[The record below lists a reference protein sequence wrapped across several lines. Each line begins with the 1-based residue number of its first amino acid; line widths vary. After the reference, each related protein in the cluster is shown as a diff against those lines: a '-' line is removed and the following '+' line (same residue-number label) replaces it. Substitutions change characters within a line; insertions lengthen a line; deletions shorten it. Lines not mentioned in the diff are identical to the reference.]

1 MAECGRLLSA
11 YWVYNS
17 VEGSNPSLSA
27 RTFGEAPSGA
37 DSPAKTP
44 PNRLRPIKMTERY
57 YLWTV
62 GCQMNKADSEKLAA
76 GFDRMGLKATEHIER
91 ADIVVLNTCSV
102 RQHAEDRAYS
112 KLGRV
117 KELKKERPALKV
129 ALMGCMVGLK
139 TDDLEKRFPQ
149 VDVFARPQ
157 QYDGI
162 VELVQGKAEDL
173 GGEFWPTTH
182 AIPDGPCA
190 YVPVVHGC
198 NKFCTYCIVPYRRG
212 REKSRPMD
220 EIVREVAYLTAHGVR
235 EVTLLGQTVEAYGH
249 DLAEQP
255 DLGDLMRELSAL
267 ERLQRI
273 RFLTSYP
280 KDMTPRILHAVAD
293 LPKVMECF
301 SLPVQAGSDAVLESM
316 RRGYTKAEYL
326 SKIAEVRAL
335 MPSAGITT
343 DIIVGYPGETDG
355 DFEETCD
362 VLEALRFDKVHVA
375 AYSPRPGTIAFR
387 KMEDDVPAAVKA
399 ERLHRVE
406 AVEEKISAEINA
418 TYVGTVQDVLI
429 EGVRKEQP
437 FGRTRTGKLV
447 HLDVPARVGSLV
459 DVRIESAGPF
469 SLRGTPSDALL
480 LA

>member
-1 MAECGRLLSA
+1 
-11 YWVYNS
+11 
-17 VEGSNPSLSA
+17 
-27 RTFGEAPSGA
+27 
-37 DSPAKTP
+37 
-44 PNRLRPIKMTERY
+44 MTNRY

-76 GFDRMGLKATEHIER
+76 GFDRMGLKATDRMER
-91 ADIVVLNTCSV
+91 ADVVVINTCSV

-117 KELKKERPALKV
+117 KDLKKTNPTLKV
-129 ALMGCMVGLK
+129 AVMGCMVGLK

-157 QYDGI
+157 QFEPI
-162 VELVQGKAEDL
+162 IELIEGPQEDL
-173 GGEFWPTTH
+173 GGEFWPTTY
-182 AIPDGPCA
+182 AIPEGPTA
-190 YVPVVHGC
+190 FVPVVHGC

-220 EIVREVAYLTAHGVR
+220 EIVREVAYLTVHGVR

-267 ERLQRI
+267 ERLERI

-280 KDMTPRILHAVAD
+280 KDMTHRILEAVAE

-301 SLPVQAGSDAVLESM
+301 SLPVQAGSDAVLDSM
-316 RRGYTKAEYL
+316 RRGYTRREFVE
-326 SKIAEVRAL
+326 KIAEVRDL
-335 MPSAGITT
+335 MPNAGITT

-355 DFEETCD
+355 DFEATCSL
-362 VLEALRFDKVHVA
+362 LEELRFDKVHVA
-375 AYSPRPGTIAFR
+375 AYSPRPGTIAWR
-387 KMEDDVPAAVKA
+387 KMEDDIPAEVKA
-399 ERLHRVE
+399 ARLHRVE
-406 AVEEKISAEINA
+406 EIEGRISQEINE
-418 TYVGTVQDVLI
+418 TYRGSEQRVLI

-447 HLDVPARVGSLV
+447 HLDAPARVGSLV
-459 DVRIESAGPF
+459 DVRIEHTGAF
-469 SLRGTPSDALL
+469 SLRGMPVDSLALV
-480 LA
+480 

>member
-1 MAECGRLLSA
+1 
-11 YWVYNS
+11 
-17 VEGSNPSLSA
+17 
-27 RTFGEAPSGA
+27 
-37 DSPAKTP
+37 
-44 PNRLRPIKMTERY
+44 MTTKY

-76 GFDRMGLKATEHIER
+76 GFDRVGLKATDRMER

-112 KLGRV
+112 KLGRLR
-117 KELKKERPALKV
+117 ELKLERPGVKV

-139 TDDLEKRFPQ
+139 TDDLRKRFPM

-157 QYDGI
+157 QFDGI
-162 VELVQGKAEDL
+162 MGLVEGQPEDL
-173 GGEFWPTTH
+173 GGEFWPTTY
-182 AIPDGPCA
+182 AIPEGPAA

-249 DLAEQP
+249 DLPEAP

-267 ERLQRI
+267 ERLARI

-280 KDMTPRILHAVAD
+280 RDMTHRILEAVAE

-301 SLPVQAGSDAVLESM
+301 SLPVQAASDAVLDSM

-326 SKIAEVRAL
+326 AKLAEVRGL
-335 MPSAGITT
+335 MPLAGITT
-343 DIIVGYPGETDG
+343 DIIVGYPGETDA
-355 DFEETCD
+355 DFEETCEM
-362 VLEALRFDKVHVA
+362 LESVRFDKVHVA
-375 AYSPRPGTIAFR
+375 AYSPRPGTIAYR
-387 KMEDDVPAAVKA
+387 KMEDDVPTDEKA
-399 ERLHRVE
+399 RRLHRVE
-406 AVEEKISAEINA
+406 EIEARISQEINA
-418 TYVGTVQDVLI
+418 AYTGTIQEILV
-429 EGVRKEQP
+429 EGVRGEQH

-447 HLDVPARVGSLV
+447 HLDTPARIGSLV
-459 DVRIESAGPF
+459 DVRIDHAGPF
-469 SLRGTPSDALL
+469 SLRGVVEDAVL

>member
-1 MAECGRLLSA
+1 
-11 YWVYNS
+11 
-17 VEGSNPSLSA
+17 
-27 RTFGEAPSGA
+27 
-37 DSPAKTP
+37 
-44 PNRLRPIKMTERY
+44 MTTTKY

-76 GFDRMGLKATEHIER
+76 GFDRIGLKATDHIER

-117 KELKKERPALKV
+117 RELKAERPELKV

-157 QYDGI
+157 QFDGI
-162 VELVQGKAEDL
+162 MELIEGPKEDL
-173 GGEFWPTTH
+173 GGEFWPSTY
-182 AIPDGPCA
+182 AIPEGPCA

-212 REKSRPMD
+212 REKSRPLD
-220 EIVREVAYLTAHGVR
+220 EIVREVAYLAAHGVR

-249 DLAEQP
+249 DLPEQP
-255 DLGDLMRELSAL
+255 DLGDLMRALSAL
-267 ERLQRI
+267 DSLRRI

-280 KDMTPRILHAVAD
+280 KDMTHRILEAVAE

-301 SLPVQAGSDAVLESM
+301 SLPVQAGSEAVLESM
-316 RRGYTKAEYL
+316 RRGYSVGEYL
-326 SKIAEVRAL
+326 AKIAEVREL
-335 MPSAGITT
+335 MPHAGITT
-343 DIIVGYPGETDG
+343 DIIVGYPGETEA
-355 DFEETCD
+355 DFAATCQI
-362 VLEALRFDKVHVA
+362 LEQLRFDKVHTA

-399 ERLHRVE
+399 ERLHRI
-406 AVEEKISAEINA
+406 EELEERISQEINT
-418 TYVGTVQDVLI
+418 TYLGTTQQILV
-429 EGVRKEQP
+429 EGVRNEQP

-447 HLDVPARVGSLV
+447 HLDVPARIGSLV
-459 DVRIESAGPF
+459 DVEIEHAGPF
-469 SLRGTPSDALL
+469 SLRGSVAGTLV

>member
-1 MAECGRLLSA
+1 M
-11 YWVYNS
+11 
-17 VEGSNPSLSA
+17 
-27 RTFGEAPSGA
+27 
-37 DSPAKTP
+37 PA
-44 PNRLRPIKMTERY
+44 RY

-76 GFDRMGLKATEHIER
+76 GFDRMGLKTTDRMER
-91 ADIVVLNTCSV
+91 ADIVVINTCSV

-117 KELKKERPALKV
+117 AELKRSNPELKV
-129 ALMGCMVGLK
+129 AVMGCMVGLK

-157 QYDGI
+157 QFEPI
-162 VELVQGKAEDL
+162 VELVEGPTEDL
-173 GGEFWPTTH
+173 GGEFWPSTY
-182 AIPDGPCA
+182 AIPEGPTA
-190 YVPVVHGC
+190 YVPIVHGC

-220 EIVREVAYLTAHGVR
+220 EIIRETAYLALHGVR

-249 DLAEQP
+249 DLPDQP
-255 DLGDLMRELSAL
+255 DLGDLMRELSAI
-267 ERLQRI
+267 ERLERI

-280 KDMTPRILHAVAD
+280 KDMTHRILEAVAE

-301 SLPVQAGSDAVLESM
+301 SLPVQAGSNQVLESM
-316 RRGYTKAEYL
+316 RRGYTREEYVE
-326 SKIAEVRAL
+326 KIEEVRAL
-335 MPSAGITT
+335 MPNAGITT
-343 DIIVGYPGETDG
+343 DIIVGYPGETEA
-355 DFEETCD
+355 DFEETCSI
-362 VLEALRFDKVHVA
+362 LEELRFDKVHVA

-387 KMEDDVPAAVKA
+387 KMEDDVSAEIKAA
-399 ERLHRVE
+399 RLHRVE
-406 AVEEKISAEINA
+406 EIEEAISQEIND
-418 TYVGTVQDVLI
+418 TYLGTVQTVLI

-447 HLDVPARVGSLV
+447 HLDVPARIGSMV
-459 DVRIESAGPF
+459 DVTIEHAGPF
-469 SLRGTPSDALL
+469 SLRGTMVDSLV